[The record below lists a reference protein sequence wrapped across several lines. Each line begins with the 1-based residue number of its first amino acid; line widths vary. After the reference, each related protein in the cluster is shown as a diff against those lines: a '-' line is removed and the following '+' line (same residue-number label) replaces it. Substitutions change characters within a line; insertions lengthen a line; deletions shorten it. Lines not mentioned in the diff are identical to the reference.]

1 MLKIQEIQEKLFGV
15 NLIPDDIMN
24 IVHKQQWLRIWI
36 PKEYQGLG
44 CRFHEGLKVLKTVAK
59 IDGSLGWMV
68 TLCSGANYFS
78 RNLKPQIAQQ
88 IFTDSKACFGGSG
101 MLGGTAKIKEG
112 KYQINGTWHF
122 ATGAPHL
129 THFTLNAMLM
139 KDGNAIM
146 DENGNE
152 QFKSFVIPKTKVTI
166 IPNWKSMG
174 MKATGTYSF
183 SVENVDV
190 EEDFSFVYN
199 EFFTHSVLDKIPFRI
214 FADLT
219 LLVNYLGMAEHFVE
233 EAKIIRPRLD
243 FSNFIKFIKETEVK
257 TENFALEIEKLLRSE
272 SLDLSEKQTEIHQFG
287 EESVSKLSHEL
298 LEIYFQLGTKATH
311 DDEPIHQI
319 FNDFFTATQHAN
331 FRKDWKE

>member
-1 MLKIQEIQEKLFGV
+1 MLKIQDIQQKLFGV
-15 NLIPDDIMN
+15 NLIPNEIMD
-24 IVHKQQWLRIWI
+24 IVHEQQWLRIWI

-88 IFTDSKACFGGSG
+88 LFTDPKACFGGSG
-101 MLGGTAKIKEG
+101 MLGGTAEIKER
-112 KYQINGTWHF
+112 KYHINGTWHF

-129 THFTLNAMLM
+129 THFTLNAVLI
-139 KDGNAIM
+139 KDGNAIL

-233 EAKIIRPRLD
+233 EAKIIRPLLD
-243 FSNFIKFIKETEVK
+243 FSNFIKFIKETEAK
-257 TENFALEIEKLLRSE
+257 TEYFALEIEELLRSE

-287 EESVSKLSHEL
+287 EESVSKLSHDL

-311 DDEPIHQI
+311 VDEPIHQI